1 MATLEEVYSS
11 MCDKAQQLI
20 DIQNNDDK
28 VLSEVEFDELQRRIN
43 RIHLQMEEFNSK
55 YRGK

>member
-1 MATLEEVYSS
+1 MATLEEVYRS

-20 DIQNNDDK
+20 DIQDNDIK
-28 VLSEVEFDELQRRIN
+28 VLSEEEFIELQTRIN
-43 RIHLQMEEFNSK
+43 RIHLQMEEFNNK